1 MKRHLPGPA
10 WSEAVRLE
18 AVRLEAA
25 ALLVGVRLW
34 EGEKRSALGHL
45 GIRRSERNNN
55 RVICSRSRE
64 QDLEFVGR
72 L

>member
-1 MKRHLPGPA
+1 MKRHLLEPVWLEGA
-10 WSEAVRLE
+10 RLE
-18 AVRLEAA
+18 VA
-25 ALLVGVRLW
+25 ALLEGVRRW
-34 EGEKRSALGHL
+34 EGRKRSALGHL